1 MYREKIE
8 SCTALPIKVDR
19 CCDTQQYTR
28 ITLVQQ
34 HLALEVVDSVDR
46 AILRK
51 NESMKHLGWRLC
63 GSVASYLS
71 KTLGMY

>member
-1 MYREKIE
+1 MYTEKIA

-19 CCDTQQYTR
+19 CCNTQQY
-28 ITLVQQ
+28 ITLLHQ

-51 NESMKHLGWRLC
+51 NESRKHLGWRLC

-71 KTLGMY
+71 KTLGMH